1 MIVKALMEDT
11 CTSSSFSSEHGLSLY
26 IETNGKRI
34 LFDAGQSS
42 AFAKN
47 AEAMGVDLTKVDFMV
62 LSHAHYDH
70 SGGIG
75 TFLSINNHAPV
86 YVSKYAFDDIRHG
99 PDRYIGPDKTL
110 KNHPRLQPVSEI
122 TRLGDG
128 ISVYPSQGKPSILP
142 VRSFGLTMRRDGKI
156 LPDDFRHEQYLEIV
170 ESGRR
175 ILISGCS
182 HKGIQNIVHW
192 FKPDVL
198 IGGFHLYN
206 LNPEGEGLKDLAAVA
221 RELLKTGATYY
232 TCHCTGVPQYETLK
246 SIMQDRIFYISTGQE
261 ITV

>member
-1 MIVKALMEDT
+1 MIVKVLMEDT
-11 CTSSSFSSEHGLSLY
+11 CLNPAFASEHGLSLY
-26 IETNGKRI
+26 IEANGKKI

-47 AEAMGVDLTKVDFMV
+47 AQTLGVDLSRVDFTV

-75 TFLSINNHAPV
+75 AFLSLNDYAPV
-86 YVSKYAFDDIRHG
+86 YVSQNAFDDIRHG
-99 PDRYIGPDKTL
+99 PDRYIGPDQAV
-110 KNHPRLQPVSEI
+110 KNNPRLKSVSEI
-122 TRLGDG
+122 TCLGDG
-128 ISVYPSQGKPSILP
+128 ISVYPGVGKTPVYP
-142 VRSFGLTMRRDGKI
+142 VRSFGLTMRRDGAI

-170 ESGRR
+170 ENGRR
-175 ILISGCS
+175 ILVSGCS

-206 LNPEGEGLKDLAAVA
+206 LDPEGGGQADLDAVA
-221 RELLKTGATYY
+221 RELLNTGARYY
-232 TCHCTGVPQYETLK
+232 TCHCTGVAQYEYLK
-246 SIMQDRIFYISTGQE
+246 RIMRDRLFYISSGQE